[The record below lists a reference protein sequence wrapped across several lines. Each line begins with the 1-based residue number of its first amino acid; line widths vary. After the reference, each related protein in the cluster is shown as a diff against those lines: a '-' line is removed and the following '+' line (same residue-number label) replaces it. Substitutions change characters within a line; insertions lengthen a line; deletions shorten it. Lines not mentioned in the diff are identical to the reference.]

1 MKKTAKV
8 PIYARK
14 MAREGAMVV
23 ILSMSSNRDSPM
35 AMLITEG
42 REWWGWGR
50 ERWGKGHGSGGGG
63 AGSGGG
69 RGMGVVGEGQGSGMG
84 GAGK

>member
-42 REWWGWGR
+42 REWWWRGR
-50 ERWGKGHGSGGGG
+50 GGGG
-63 AGSGGG
+63 VAE
-69 RGMGVVGEGQGSGMG
+69 GVMGEGRRW
-84 GAGK
+84 